1 MIVLSLNFL
10 VGCKYKPVQKD
21 SISNVFVKIENRSLI
36 PQFDLILKRKIKE
49 EILMSGHFRI
59 VESKRASD
67 VVVRVKVDSRNRYGT
82 VFEKADPILATAVN
96 NEVLGS
102 IEIVDKNKKPVEVPF
117 KISAPSIRPT
127 SYSKIILNKANMDLC
142 SKLAVKIVR
151 ILMS

>member
-1 MIVLSLNFL
+1 
-10 VGCKYKPVQKD
+10 
-21 SISNVFVKIENRSLI
+21 
-36 PQFDLILKRKIKE
+36 
-49 EILMSGHFRI
+49 MSGHFRI

-127 SYSKIILNKANMDLC
+127 SYIKIILNKANKTDKLQIFDLRLGC
-142 SKLAVKIVR
+142 L
-151 ILMS
+151 ILLFYYV